1 MAPSPLHG
9 LNLVQ
14 TADSPASDQDL
25 LGGAHN
31 FPPEYAAQLDFW
43 SSDTPED
50 FKDDKDEEQD
60 EADSFAPEGPASLDS
75 HVNAV
80 QPLAIPANASQ
91 QQQQVDLNT
100 LLAGFGIDPFLVPQ
114 LQGPTPAAQL
124 HFPPPQYQQHLQGNQ
139 SAHAQASLAHL
150 LAQYPFAQPPFL
162 PTPTAI
168 TPTDLNNNAPEP
180 TVSTTKKTRARKSS
194 TASPS
199 TSTSLT
205 SPASVDAEK
214 KDDTSTEDSGPSLSP
229 AEDKRRRNTAAS
241 ARFRL
246 KKKER
251 EAALERRAAE
261 LSLRVGALEREC
273 EALRR
278 ENGWLKGLVVG
289 VTGAQQQQQQTVPQT
304 PTIVSP
310 TSSAK
315 RKREELEEEKKTAAV

>member
-43 SSDTPED
+43 SNLNFQSDEPLSSNVTRPGSDSPED

-194 TASPS
+194 TACVGPM
-199 TSTSLT
+199 
-205 SPASVDAEK
+205 ASNKVHR
-214 KDDTSTEDSGPSLSP
+214 GLGW
-229 AEDKRRRNTAAS
+229 NGTA
-241 ARFRL
+241 
-246 KKKER
+246 
-251 EAALERRAAE
+251 
-261 LSLRVGALEREC
+261 
-273 EALRR
+273 
-278 ENGWLKGLVVG
+278 N
-289 VTGAQQQQQQTVPQT
+289 
-304 PTIVSP
+304 
-310 TSSAK
+310 SSAAF
-315 RKREELEEEKKTAAV
+315 RCAPCVSRSVCIMIMSAGCPH